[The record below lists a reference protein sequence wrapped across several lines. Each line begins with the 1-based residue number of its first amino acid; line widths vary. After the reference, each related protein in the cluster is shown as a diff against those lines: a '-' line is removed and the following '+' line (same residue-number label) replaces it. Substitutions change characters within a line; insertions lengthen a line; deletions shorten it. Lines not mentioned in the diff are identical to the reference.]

1 MRKFL
6 STMLAIVILVSMLPM
21 STFATDETDQ
31 KLVAETELKTTV
43 EENSIIETEIVGSVE
58 EVQKFDFVTE
68 QNQEVLEDIPQE
80 TILPDNIESNDTEQI
95 EIPDNYGI
103 EVIQGDAI
111 YYIEYNDLL
120 YSSNNSR
127 PRVIDND
134 VTMVIEDGG
143 DIYYSKLDEKNTYIY
158 QIGKET
164 EIEKLFCPID
174 CFDVDGDNLYYSYNG
189 EIYKYD
195 ILNNLETSLY
205 KQNDVIIFN
214 VINGEIRCLYS
225 DKPISEVSDSVQ
237 LNAKIVDLKDPS
249 IYLKQGY
256 GTKTCTLYSNIM
268 MFRRGALI
276 NKNQNW
282 ININHDN
289 YYSKWWGSGGMSWS
303 PSAEGMSGGTYKSD
317 LPYSISDTFGNV
329 EKRREFFINN
339 LKKHKE
345 GIVIYLHFS
354 TSNQHAILLTD
365 YDEKTDTFYC
375 ADPSPAIKAGRIPL
389 AESSLLN
396 YVTRAGY
403 AKPAN
408 RSIQDHIL
416 AHVTQLWVITS
427 GITYTP
433 PCSNCLKAGTK
444 SFDCDGDG
452 RCSICKTKF
461 SLVDV
466 SSGITPGTY
475 KRVRSNFSKYYLRK
489 SPYEKG
495 NCIDSGAFSSIEIIS
510 AVSNGYGNKWYYVKV
525 GARNGYIVADKID
538 ADYTLDLSTVR
549 SEITINPGNYPTG
562 TIPPKSF
569 SLTASVS
576 SKYPIKSVKGEII
589 DTSNN
594 QVVCSATAS
603 NINSYTYGV
612 AGKSVDNG
620 LRFGTLKSGKSY
632 YLRYT
637 VWDTTNNGAD
647 NGNGVTWQ
655 SPAFN
660 VQTQVS
666 TPVIQYCD
674 APTIQISSIAAGQRA
689 TVTNGDGSLIHVKAN
704 GRESTGYGTVTVDFT
719 TNGSFAVEAWTTAN
733 GKETSNV
740 VTKSL
745 SVSRVKTPIIS
756 DGKYTDDS
764 VMLTISGE
772 GEIYYTTNGSTPTT
786 WSTKYTGPIHI
797 KDTKMIKAIA
807 VSYGCVNS
815 VVSEKNITVTVP
827 DAPTITLN
835 TEKKVAQGKT
845 ATVSWQRTDRATG
858 YIAYLFRGDQLISEV
873 ETTGTTASFSLKEKN
888 DTENIEYSIKVV
900 ATNCK
905 GSSNDSNS
913 VSVTAMHPVEVTFID
928 RILREGD
935 VTDDVV
941 DKIQQNVS
949 EHYGEDAKAIEGNVI
964 SVQKIDYNSKPSI
977 PAWEDK
983 LGFSRQ
989 YFSDEAYQKIT
1000 EDTIAYAYYGVKSYS
1015 VQFWNYWRDYSENN
1029 EQIGATQSILYSFS
1043 AEPPTNV
1050 EAPTGYILA
1059 GWSVDGKVSDC
1070 YDFTF
1075 VEGDMKL
1082 DTVYTWENEELPV
1095 ILEVLSAKRGN
1106 TCQSYDINLKYVHY
1120 NESDTQARIIVT
1132 LYTADNK
1139 VVNVS
1144 TEDVDL
1150 MAKDAGFDYTD
1161 TITVNYPDQ
1170 VSRISAVMVQVKDD
1184 MTGGA
1189 VSEMVSTTDIE
1200 MPTADTYWGKWSD
1213 WSTSEPSSTPGYNE
1227 NDFQGVERTI
1237 ETKTQYRYRNK
1248 DYTSS
1253 ASSSL
1258 SGWTKYN
1265 TRRTG
1270 WGNTQGPVYSNP
1282 SNGARNV
1289 WSESYVTSSNYKNV
1303 YRYYRYTQYN
1313 TPCSTWGAAYSAY
1326 PYYYEF
1332 EYDQPLTLIPGNT
1345 YSYYQWCGCGVSGGY
1360 HTVYSVNYKGEAYPA
1375 SKWVSYN
1382 YGTRWYYQEPIY
1394 TYDYWKWLSWSSW
1407 SDTKVSGDEIQ
1418 TRTVY
1423 RYRDKFNSY
1432 EGYDPSRDSQLE
1444 EETKQT
1450 YPISGNILGLEKDY
1464 NGKLATVLVY
1474 KKTNTDPTQ
1483 EQLEYVDQ
1491 ITLGENNSYSFV
1503 VNPKDEIDYNKTGDY
1518 IVTLSI
1524 EGCDKLSNIDIIK
1537 APVPQYIVT
1546 FQNDDGTVLKDS
1558 NGNDVIVSVDKGSSI
1573 DVDNIPIPSKDG
1585 HRFVKWDKS
1594 LININADMTVAPIY
1608 TKNTYNIVYVDH
1620 ENEATQMVEVSY
1632 GDYFDL
1638 PEVEPITGKSF
1649 VGWNV
1654 DHYKYVSDGNVD
1666 TEIYNIKE
1674 EIPYYKT
1681 TDGAY
1686 ILSTLYEET
1695 IHDIIDTTEYF
1706 KYISEEKSV
1715 ITESKIITANWK
1727 NIEYTVN
1734 FCDLDG
1740 NVVDTQFV
1748 EYGNTAIPPEC
1759 IEKDGVVYSW
1769 DVSNAEWWNVTS
1781 DMHVYPY
1788 IPNESKVSAPS
1799 INASTEEVGG
1809 MFYAELD
1816 TAEENGTVYY
1826 SYYSEITEDNARE
1839 IAASQIAG
1847 IGAETESISLMS
1859 EEVVTDSND
1868 NIIEEDFIGESI
1880 HDIIHEYTEPIEI
1893 NEGTVVYAFTVDSE
1907 GNISPISVFEFGYD
1921 TSDDEGTEDTF
1932 EIDEDCPAI
1941 IIPDISAKPGDT
1953 VSVPIT
1959 IKNNP
1964 GITGLSLVVGYDMNN
1979 LKLTD
1984 TENGDVFA
1992 NKEFS
1997 KDIRDDGSCKFTWES
2012 DEVNTKDGT
2021 IVTLTFIAGENSGEY
2036 DISVTIDEAVAPDE
2050 EEQPFATVN
2059 GVLKNEELLF
2069 GDVNGDGEVDF
2080 ADGIRI
2086 LKHDVGLIDLTGD
2099 ALVTG
2104 DVNGDG
2110 EVDFADAILVLKFD
2124 VGLISSFKK

>member
-6 STMLAIVILVSMLPM
+6 SMVLAIMMVLSILPM
-21 STFATDETDQ
+21 SAFATED
-31 KLVAETELKTTV
+31 VAASTEV
-43 EENSIIETEIVGSVE
+43 SN
-58 EVQKFDFVTE
+58 EV
-68 QNQEVLEDIPQE
+68 N
-80 TILPDNIESNDTEQI
+80 
-95 EIPDNYGI
+95 EIPGNYGM
-103 EVIQGDAI
+103 EVTLGSGL
-111 YYIEYNDLL
+111 YYIEDGDLL
-120 YSSNNSR
+120 YSLNNSR
-127 PRVIDND
+127 PKTIDND
-134 VTMVIEDGG
+134 VTWIIEKNG
-143 DIYYSKLDEKNTYIY
+143 DIYYSKLDGYNTYICKV
-158 QIGKET
+158 GET
-164 EIEKLFCPID
+164 VEIAKIFSPVESFDIEEEYLYYTYNNEKNSLNLTTNEQQVIEID
-174 CFDVDGDNLYYSYNG
+174 SSKGNVNDYAPLSQEVDGEYDDEKDLPNVNVTLFQDASHGWLWPVKDNKCVYSPYNVGSSYLQSQRGGVHRGIDISKNQDLTVHAAKAGTVKSVYNG
-189 EIYKYD
+189 CTHVHRGNADSCNGGYGNCIT
-195 ILNNLETSLY
+195 ILHSDGTKSLY
-205 KQNDVIIFN
+205 AHLKKDSIRVSVGDEVKQGKIIAITGSTGRSYGTHLHFEIHDTSGNKVN
-214 VINGEIRCLYS
+214 VNPKSNTHITSNNKGQYSNSDICWGGTIDYIYDLNVYANGE
-225 DKPISEVSDSVQ
+225 
-237 LNAKIVDLKDPS
+237 
-249 IYLKQGY
+249 
-256 GTKTCTLYSNIM
+256 KTC
-268 MFRRGALI
+268 
-276 NKNQNW
+276 
-282 ININHDN
+282 
-289 YYSKWWGSGGMSWS
+289 
-303 PSAEGMSGGTYKSD
+303 
-317 LPYSISDTFGNV
+317 
-329 EKRREFFINN
+329 NN
-339 LKKHKE
+339 
-345 GIVIYLHFS
+345 
-354 TSNQHAILLTD
+354 
-365 YDEKTDTFYC
+365 
-375 ADPSPAIKAGRIPL
+375 
-389 AESSLLN
+389 
-396 YVTRAGY
+396 
-403 AKPAN
+403 
-408 RSIQDHIL
+408 
-416 AHVTQLWVITS
+416 
-427 GITYTP
+427 
-433 PCSNCLKAGTK
+433 CSKAGTK
-444 SFDCDGDG
+444 SFKYYGDG
-452 RCSICKTKF
+452 YCDSCDTQYTLIDD
-461 SLVDV
+461 SASV
-466 SSGITPGTY
+466 IAGTY
-475 KRVRSNFSKYYLRK
+475 KRSGSNYKKYYLRK
-489 SPYEKG
+489 TPYD
-495 NCIDSGAFSSIEIIS
+495 NNNTITSGAFSSIEIIS
-510 AVSNGYGNKWYYVKV
+510 AVKNADGGRWYKAKANGKT
-525 GARNGYIVADKID
+525 GYLVAYKID
-538 ADYTLDLSTVR
+538 KDFTIDLSSVK
-549 SEITINPGNYPTG
+549 SQITINPGKYPTG

-569 SLTASVS
+569 NLTASMS

-589 DTSNN
+589 DISNN
-594 QVVCSATAS
+594 KIVCSATAS
-603 NINSYTYGV
+603 NINSYTYSV

-620 LRFGTLKSGKSY
+620 LRFGTLQNGKSY

-637 VWDTTNNGAD
+637 VWDTTSNGVD

-655 SPAFN
+655 SAAFN
-660 VQTQVS
+660 VQSQVS
-666 TPVIQYCD
+666 TPVIQYCA
-674 APTIQISSIAAGQRA
+674 APAIQISSIEAGQRA

-704 GRESTGYGTVTVDFT
+704 GRETTGYGTVTVDFT
-719 TNGSFAVEAWTTAN
+719 SNGSFAVEAWTTAS
-733 GKETSNV
+733 GKEASSV

-745 SVSRVKTPIIS
+745 SVSKVKSPTIS
-756 DGKYTDDS
+756 DGKYFEDS
-764 VMLTISGE
+764 VMVTISGE

-797 KDTKMIKAIA
+797 KDTKTIKAIA

-815 VVSEKNITVTVP
+815 NVSEKKITVTVP
-827 DAPTITLN
+827 DAPKITLN

-858 YIAYLFRGDQLISEV
+858 YVAYLLKDGEVVSEFK
-873 ETTGTTASFSLKEKN
+873 TTGTIASFSLTEKN
-888 DTENIEYSIKVV
+888 DTENIEYLIKVV

-941 DKIQQNVS
+941 EQIQHNIN

-977 PAWEDK
+977 PTWEDK

-989 YFSDEAYQKIT
+989 HFSDEAYQKIT
-1000 EDTIAYAYYGVKSYS
+1000 EDTTAYAYYGVKSYS

-1059 GWSVDGKVSDC
+1059 GWSVDSKVSDC

-1189 VSEMVSTTDIE
+1189 VSKMVSTTDIE

-1213 WSTSEPSSTPGYNE
+1213 WSTTEPSSTPGYNE
-1227 NDFQGVERTI
+1227 NDFQGVERAI
-1237 ETKTQYRYRNK
+1237 ESKTQYSYRNK
-1248 DYTSS
+1248 SYTSS
-1253 ASSSL
+1253 SSSSL

-1270 WGNTQGPVYSNP
+1270 WSGTYGPVYSNP

-1289 WSESYVTSSNYKNV
+1289 WSESYVTSSNYKTV
-1303 YRYYRYTQYN
+1303 YRYYRYAN
-1313 TPCSTWGAAYSAY
+1313 STCAYYGSSY
-1326 PYYYEF
+1326 PDYKYYYEWEF
-1332 EYDQPLTLIPGNT
+1332 DYPLELKAGQS
-1345 YSYYQWCGCGVSGGY
+1345 YSYKLWCGCGISGGY
-1360 HTVYSVNYKGEAYPA
+1360 HTVYSVNWQGHGDYPA

-1394 TYDYWKWLSWSSW
+1394 TYDYWKWGSWSSW
-1407 SDTKVSGDEIQ
+1407 SDTKVSGDDNK
-1418 TRTVY
+1418 TRKVY
-1423 RYRDKFNSY
+1423 RYRDKFNCY

-1450 YPISGNILGLEKDY
+1450 YPISGNILGLDKDY
-1464 NGKLATVLVY
+1464 NGKLATILVY

-1503 VNPKDEIDYNKTGDY
+1503 INPKDEIDYNKTGDY

-1524 EGCDKLSNIDIIK
+1524 EGCDKLANIDIIK
-1537 APVPQYIVT
+1537 APVPQHIVT

-1558 NGNDVIVSVDKGSSI
+1558 DGNDVIISVDKGSSI
-1573 DVDNIPIPSKDG
+1573 DVDDIQIPSKDG

-1594 LININADMTVAPIY
+1594 LININSDITVSPVYA
-1608 TKNTYNIVYVDH
+1608 KDVYNIVFVDH
-1620 ENEATQMVEVSY
+1620 ENEATRMIEVAH

-1638 PEVEPITGKSF
+1638 PEVEPITGKNF
-1649 VGWNV
+1649 IGWDV
-1654 DHYKYVSDGNVD
+1654 DHYKYVSDGDVD
-1666 TEIYNIKE
+1666 TEIYNIRE

-1681 TDGAY
+1681 TDGTY
-1686 ILSTLYEET
+1686 ILSTLYDET

-1715 ITESKIITANWK
+1715 ITESKIITAKWNP
-1727 NIEYTVN
+1727 IEYVVN

-1748 EYGNTAIPPEC
+1748 EYGNTAMPPEY
-1759 IEKDGVVYSW
+1759 IEKDGIVYSW

-1781 DMHVYPY
+1781 DMHIYPY
-1788 IPNESKVSAPS
+1788 IPTESDVCAPS
-1799 INASTEEVGG
+1799 INVSTEEVGG

-1816 TAEENGTVYY
+1816 TAEENSKMYY
-1826 SYYSEITEDNARE
+1826 SYHSEITEDYARE
-1839 IAASQIAG
+1839 IAASQLLDSVIETENAEN
-1847 IGAETESISLMS
+1847 ISLMGAETNQDATETEV
-1859 EEVVTDSND
+1859 EEEFV
-1868 NIIEEDFIGESI
+1868 GESMR
-1880 HDIIHEYTEPIEI
+1880 DFIHEYTEPIEI

-1997 KDIRDDGSCKFTWES
+1997 KDIRNDGSCKFTWES
-2012 DEVNTKDGT
+2012 NEVTTKDGT

-2036 DISVTIDEAVAPDE
+2036 DISVTIDEAIAPDE

-2059 GVLKNEELLF
+2059 GVLKNEELLL

>member
-1 MRKFL
+1 MII
-6 STMLAIVILVSMLPM
+6 SVLPM
-21 STFATDETDQ
+21 SAFATED
-31 KLVAETELKTTV
+31 VAT
-43 EENSIIETEIVGSVE
+43 SP
-58 EVQKFDFVTE
+58 EVSGE
-68 QNQEVLEDIPQE
+68 AN
-80 TILPDNIESNDTEQI
+80 
-95 EIPDNYGI
+95 EIPENYGT
-103 EVIQGDAI
+103 EVTLGNDI
-111 YYIEYNDLL
+111 YYIEQGEFL

-127 PRVIDND
+127 PRLIDEE
-134 VTMVIEDGG
+134 VTWVIEDGG
-143 DIYYSKLDEKNTYIY
+143 DVYYSKLDGHNTYIY
-158 QIGKET
+158 KVGVET
-164 EIEKLFCPID
+164 EVAKLFCPIE
-174 CFDVDGDNLYYSYNG
+174 CFDIYNNEIYYLYNG
-189 EIYKYD
+189 EVIRLD
-195 ILNNLETSLY
+195 TDSLNEI
-205 KQNDVIIFN
+205 VISVVGDGQIFWFDA
-214 VINGEIRCLYS
+214 NGEISFLSR
-225 DKPISEVSDSVQ
+225 K
-237 LNAKIVDLKDPS
+237 DLKTYNSGS
-249 IYLKQGY
+249 IELLGY
-256 GTKTCTLYSNIM
+256 KGTDFTSHPVI
-268 MFRRGALI
+268 
-276 NKNQNW
+276 
-282 ININHDN
+282 
-289 YYSKWWGSGGMSWS
+289 SKKLT
-303 PSAEGMSGGTYKSD
+303 ELFNL
-317 LPYSISDTFGNV
+317 LPYSDYPYFTTTGSYKCTSFSCANYNCDAYNVCRTHPNLKNLGVTINSSGKYTCYGFAYWAYKYIFGIENDGWYYNGNTCNTLDRVARVQRGEYSV
-329 EKRREFFINN
+329 EKLKELASKGKAGDILQAAKNGGKGGHSMIFLGYDDKGIYVLQNNFEAVCKVTVSLMPYSKFINSYPDA
-339 LKKHKE
+339 LT
-345 GIVIYLHFS
+345 IYRCP
-354 TSNQHAILLTD
+354 
-365 YDEKTDTFYC
+365 EKYY
-375 ADPSPAIKAGRIPL
+375 PKG
-389 AESSLLN
+389 
-396 YVTRAGY
+396 
-403 AKPAN
+403 
-408 RSIQDHIL
+408 
-416 AHVTQLWVITS
+416 
-427 GITYTP
+427 
-433 PCSNCLKAGTK
+433 CSNCSKAGTS
-444 SFDCDGDG
+444 SFKGTGEGYCAT
-452 RCSICKTKF
+452 CNTKHNF
-461 SLVDV
+461 VDV
-466 SSGITPGTY
+466 PVERTVGTY
-475 KRVRSNFSKYYLRK
+475 KRDGSKHKKYYLRK
-489 SPYEKG
+489 APYEVG
-495 NCIDSGAFSSIEIIS
+495 SLIDSDIFSAIKIIS
-510 AVSNGYGNKWYYVKV
+510 AVKNAYGNKWYYVEADGKQ
-525 GARNGYIVADKID
+525 GYIVADKID
-538 ADYTLDLSTVR
+538 ADYNSLDLSTVR

-569 SLTASVS
+569 SLTATVS
-576 SKYPIKSVKGEII
+576 SKYPIKSVKGDII

-594 QVVCSATAS
+594 KVVCSATAS
-603 NINSYTYGV
+603 NINSKTYSV
-612 AGKSVDNG
+612 SGKTVDNG
-620 LRFGTLKSGKSY
+620 LRFGTLQNGKSY

-637 VWDTTNNGAD
+637 VWDTTSNGVD

-1432 EGYDPSRDSQLE
+1432 EGYDPSKDSQLE
-1444 EETKQT
+1444 EETKET
-1450 YPISGNILGLEKDY
+1450 YSISGNILGLEKDY

-1573 DVDNIPIPSKDG
+1573 DVDNIPIPTKDG

-1608 TKNTYNIVYVDH
+1608 AKNTYNIVYVDH
-1620 ENEATQMVEVSY
+1620 ENETTQMVEVSY

-1649 VGWNV
+1649 IGWNV
-1654 DHYKYVSDGNVD
+1654 EHYKYVSDGDVD
-1666 TEIYNIKE
+1666 TDIYNVRE

-1686 ILSTLYEET
+1686 ILSTLYDET

-1826 SYYSEITEDNARE
+1826 SYYNEITEDNARE